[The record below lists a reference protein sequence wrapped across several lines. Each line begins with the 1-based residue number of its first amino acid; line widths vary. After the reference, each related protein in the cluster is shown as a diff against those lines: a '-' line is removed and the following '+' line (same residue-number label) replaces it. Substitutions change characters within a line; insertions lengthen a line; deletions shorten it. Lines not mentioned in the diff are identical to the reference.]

1 MFPTDPNAP
10 DGPDRSEYVR
20 RDYDASHGRVGRVLR
35 LLRSAEPRSTRPSD
49 WPPVRQLTPLG
60 SEPDRGSARSAA

>member
-20 RDYDASHGRVGRVLR
+20 RDYASHGRLGRVLR
-35 LLRSAEPRSTRPSD
+35 LLRSAEPSSTSPSG

-60 SEPDRGSARSAA
+60 SRPDRGSTRSAA

>member
-20 RDYDASHGRVGRVLR
+20 RDYARDRRPGRVLR
-35 LLRSAEPRSTRPSD
+35 LLGSAQQKSTTVLG
-49 WPPVRQLTPLG
+49 WPPLRQLSPLD
-60 SEPDRGSARSAA
+60 SEAAGDSTRSAA

>member
-20 RDYDASHGRVGRVLR
+20 RNYASDRRLGRVLR
-35 LLRSAEPRSTRPSD
+35 LLRSSQPKSTTASG

-60 SEPDRGSARSAA
+60 AETARDNTRSAA